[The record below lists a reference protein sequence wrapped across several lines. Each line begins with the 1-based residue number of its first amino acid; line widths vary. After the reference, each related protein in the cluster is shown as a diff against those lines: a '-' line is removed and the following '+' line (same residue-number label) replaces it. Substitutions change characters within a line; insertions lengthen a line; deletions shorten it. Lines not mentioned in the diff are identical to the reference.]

1 MSRFKIDAFVIRS
14 SRMTE
19 SSRLLTL
26 FSRELGKV
34 KGVAKGSE
42 RPKSRLGGKIEL
54 FNLIECDF
62 YKKETAELGTLS
74 DAGLLDDFKG
84 IAEEPRKF
92 GFASAWCEVLDKA
105 SHTEEPHPET
115 FELTHEYLKALEAAD
130 IKSSGLLFWSGIMKF
145 LGLEGYAPSLETCVS
160 CGDIT
165 KGERLMVSLERGGLV
180 CGNCVEPEEPV
191 VVISQEALEL
201 LRLMESAPL
210 TEIAGQDVERR
221 VGKTAAEVI
230 LSLANYH
237 LGLPRSLKSFKFLEG
252 LEGKGR

>member
-1 MSRFKIDAFVIRS
+1 MSRYQIDAFVIRS

-62 YKKETAELGTLS
+62 YKKETVELGTLS
-74 DAGLLDDFKG
+74 NAGLLEDFKR

-92 GFASAWCEVLDKA
+92 GFASAWCEVLDKS

-115 FELTHEYLKALEAAD
+115 FDLTFEYLKTLEAAE
-130 IKSSGLLFWSGIMKF
+130 SQAAGLLFWSAIMKF
-145 LGLEGYAPSLETCVS
+145 LGLEGYAPSLEACVS
-160 CGDIT
+160 CGEIA
-165 KGERLMVSLERGGLV
+165 KAERLMVSLERGGLV
-180 CGNCVEPEEPV
+180 CGNCVGPEEPV
-191 VVISQEALEL
+191 VVISPDALEL
-201 LRLMESAPL
+201 LRLMDSAPL
-210 TEIAGQDVERR
+210 TEIASREIEPRI
-221 VGKTAAEVI
+221 GKTAAEVI

-252 LEGKGR
+252 LR

>member
-1 MSRFKIDAFVIRS
+1 
-14 SRMTE
+14 MTE

-34 KGVAKGSE
+34 KGVAKGAE

-62 YKKETAELGTLS
+62 YMKETAELGTLS
-74 DAGLLDDFKG
+74 NAGLLEDFKR
-84 IAEEPRKF
+84 ISEEPRKF
-92 GFASAWCEVLDKA
+92 GFASAWCEVLDKS

-115 FELTHEYLKALEAAD
+115 FDLTFEYLKTMESADSQAA
-130 IKSSGLLFWSGIMKF
+130 GLLFWSCIMKF
-145 LGLEGYAPSLETCVS
+145 LGLEGYAPSLDACVS
-160 CGDIT
+160 CGEISD
-165 KGERLMVSLERGGLV
+165 KGRLMVSLERGGLV
-180 CGNCVEPEEPV
+180 CGNCVGPEEPV
-191 VVISQEALEL
+191 VVISPEALEL

-210 TEIAGQDVERR
+210 AEIASQKIESR

-237 LGLPRSLKSFKFLEG
+237 LGLPRSLKSFRFLEG
-252 LEGKGR
+252 LR